1 MEANYLVAKKLLNR
15 FIENGLPSYAKSR
28 NYDFG
33 NNKRGNVS
41 NLSPY
46 IRRRIIHEEE
56 VIFSCLEKYDYQ
68 RIEKFIQEIFW
79 RTYWKGWLEGRP
91 KVWCDY
97 LAELKIIEDN
107 LNNSNFFK
115 DYNKAINA
123 QTGIDCFDN
132 WVKELKEHGY
142 LHNHARMWFASIWIF
157 TLNLPWELGANF
169 FYRNLLDADAASNT
183 LSWRWVAGLHTS
195 GKFYLAR
202 QDNIEKYS
210 NHKFSKPDQLNNK
223 AKVFESKYYEY
234 NKPSFHSESIKDLNY
249 FLFSPNNIEYNE
261 NFLNKLKNMTVIYY
275 DIFNNSQDSERKKKF
290 ISSASIEYL
299 KMLQKKEIK
308 VKIIENEHSFKKFTN
323 SLEIAFPY
331 PSIGYEKSVV
341 EDLSYKNNF
350 KLKYIYDP
358 FDLLCWPFAKSG
370 FFKLK
375 KKIEILINNLKN
387 L

>member
-1 MEANYLVAKKLLNR
+1 MEVNHSVAKNLLNR
-15 FIENGLPSYAKSR
+15 FIENGLPLYSKDR
-28 NYDFG
+28 NFDFG
-33 NNKRGNVS
+33 TNKRGNVS

-46 IRRRIIHEEE
+46 IRRRIIHEKE
-56 VIFSCLEKYDYQ
+56 VISSCLENYNYQ

-91 KVWCDY
+91 KVWDDY
-97 LAELKIIEDN
+97 LTELKKIEDN
-107 LNNSNFFK
+107 LNNLNFFK

-123 QTGIDCFDN
+123 QTGINCFDS
-132 WVKELKEHGY
+132 WVKELKEYGY
-142 LHNHARMWFASIWIF
+142 LHNHTRMWFASIWIF

-169 FYRNLLDADAASNT
+169 FYRNLLDADEASNT

-210 NHKFSKPDQLNNK
+210 SYKFSKPDQLSNK
-223 AKVFESKYYEY
+223 AKVFEFQYYEY
-234 NKPSFHSESIKDLNY
+234 REPSFHLENIKDFNY
-249 FLFSPNNIEYNE
+249 FLFSPNNMQYNE
-261 NFLNKLKNMTVIYY
+261 NFLNKLKNITVIYY
-275 DIFNNSQDSERKKKF
+275 DIFSNSYDSDRKQKF

-308 VKIIENEHSFKKFTN
+308 VKVAENEQVFKKLTN

-331 PSIGYEKSVV
+331 PSIGYEKNIV
-341 EDLSYKNNF
+341 EDLSHKNNF

-358 FDLLCWPFAKSG
+358 FDLLCWPFANSG
-370 FFKLK
+370 FFKFK
-375 KKIEILINNLKN
+375 KKIEIIINNLKN